1 MRLRAAVLGLLVLA
15 GCTATQ
21 AARDPAVFLPDARGL
36 GVAGS
41 PLRVDFGRAPEG
53 VIPTLTRELG
63 PPRRLSLDGC
73 PAGIADRLRWKTLEL
88 TFTAESFVGWRDA
101 AGQGGEVCA

>member
-1 MRLRAAVLGLLVLA
+1 VRSRAAVLGLLVLA
-15 GCTATQ
+15 GCAATP
-21 AARDPAVFLPDARGL
+21 AARHGSVFLPDARGL

-41 PLRVDFGRAPEG
+41 QLRVDFGRAPQG
-53 VIPTLTRELG
+53 VIPAVTRELG
-63 PPRRLSLDGC
+63 RPERLSLDGC

>member
-1 MRLRAAVLGLLVLA
+1 VRSRAAVLGLLVLA

-41 PLRVDFGRAPEG
+41 ELRVDFGRATEG

-73 PAGIADRLRWKTLEL
+73 PAGIADRLRWNGLEL

-101 AGQGGEVCA
+101 AGQGGEVCS